1 MTQLSCDDPDVA
13 STEGCFQYFTAE
25 SGSFESFGLASSSMI
40 CGHNYNVCIRFEN
53 NSLHAKTNTKY
64 NNGINNVYH
73 INFRPLEG
81 YCCIEYTPTTWSVN
95 VSLVKQYLI
104 MKTFSAN
111 TKKLVFRM

>member
-1 MTQLSCDDPDVA
+1 MLYLFLHVNNCS
-13 STEGCFQYFTAE
+13 
-25 SGSFESFGLASSSMI
+25 
-40 CGHNYNVCIRFEN
+40 NNVLVI
-53 NSLHAKTNTKY
+53 Y
-64 NNGINNVYH
+64 GINNVYH

-95 VSLVKQYLI
+95 VSLVKQYLM